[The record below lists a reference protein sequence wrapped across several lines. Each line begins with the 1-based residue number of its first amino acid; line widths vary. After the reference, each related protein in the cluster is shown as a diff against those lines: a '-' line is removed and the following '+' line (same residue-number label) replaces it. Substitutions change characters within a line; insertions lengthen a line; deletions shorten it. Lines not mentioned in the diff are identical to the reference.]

1 MTRRSF
7 IIFLSIVLTIYGL
20 INTYIFIT
28 GWNALPDDPPLLH
41 LVYAVVFGGCALAY
55 PVGRVLERSRFPALS
70 VPIVW
75 VGAFWLA
82 AMTYFFL
89 LVLTIDL
96 LRLVNWI
103 VPFFPP
109 VLVTPT
115 DQTKLLFF
123 ALLTSGVAIV
133 VALGAWNAARP
144 RLKNLRLRVAKD
156 GRQLPS
162 IRIAVASDIHLGT
175 IVSTRRLKRIV
186 GMINDLQPDIVL
198 LPGDVVDE
206 DLAPVIRYNLG
217 ETLRTIKAKY
227 GVVAITGNHEYIG
240 GVEPAV
246 HYLQEHGMVVL
257 RDNAILIA
265 NSLYIIGREDR
276 SIGQFAGR
284 QRVPLAE
291 LMKDVDRSFPIIL
304 MDHQPF
310 HLEEAEQA
318 GVDMQLSGHTHHGQ
332 LWPFNY
338 ITNKV
343 YEVSWG
349 YKQKGNTHI
358 YVSCGVGTWGPP
370 VRTGNRPEILMI
382 ELTFD
387 ATGAA

>member
-1 MTRRSF
+1 
-7 IIFLSIVLTIYGL
+7 
-20 INTYIFIT
+20 
-28 GWNALPDDPPLLH
+28 
-41 LVYAVVFGGCALAY
+41 
-55 PVGRVLERSRFPALS
+55 
-70 VPIVW
+70 
-75 VGAFWLA
+75 
-82 AMTYFFL
+82 
-89 LVLTIDL
+89 
-96 LRLVNWI
+96 VNLI
-103 VPFFPP
+103 VPFFPSA
-109 VLVTPT
+109 LVTPT
-115 DQTKLLFF
+115 DQTKLLLF
-123 ALLTSGVAIV
+123 ALLTSGVGIV

-144 RLKNLRLRVAKD
+144 RLKNLRLHIAKD

-186 GMINDLQPDIVL
+186 GMINELQPDLVL

-217 ETLRTIKAKY
+217 ETLRTIKARY
-227 GVVAITGNHEYIG
+227 GVIAITGNHEYIG
-240 GVEPAV
+240 GVEAAV
-246 HYLQEHGMVVL
+246 RYLQEHGMVVL
-257 RDNAILIA
+257 RDNAVLIA

-276 SIGQFAGR
+276 SIGQFAGGR
-284 QRVPLAE
+284 RIPLAD
-291 LMKDVDRSFPIIL
+291 LMKDVDRSFPLIL

-387 ATGAA
+387 AA

>member
-20 INTYIFIT
+20 INTYIFIR
-28 GWNALPDDPPLLH
+28 GWNTLPDDPPLLH

-55 PVGRVLERSRFPALS
+55 PVGRFLERSRFPALS

-96 LRLVNWI
+96 LRFLNFV
-103 VPFFPP
+103 VPFFSP
-109 VLVTPT
+109 VIVAPT

-123 ALLTSGVAIV
+123 ALLTSGVGIV

-217 ETLRTIKAKY
+217 ETLRTIKARY
-227 GVVAITGNHEYIG
+227 GVIAITGNHEYIG

-246 HYLQEHGMVVL
+246 HYLQEHGMMVL
-257 RDNAILIA
+257 RDNAVLIA
-265 NSLYIIGREDR
+265 DSLYIIGREDR

>member
-1 MTRRSF
+1 MARRSF
-7 IIFLSIVLTIYGL
+7 IIFLLIVLTIYGL
-20 INTYIFIT
+20 INTYIFIK
-28 GWNALPDDPPLLH
+28 GWNALPVDPPLLH
-41 LVYAVVFGGCALAY
+41 LAYAVVFGVCALAY
-55 PVGRVLERSRFPALS
+55 PVGRFLERSRFPSLS
-70 VPIVW
+70 VPMVW

-89 LVLTIDL
+89 LVLSIDL
-96 LRLVNWI
+96 LRLVNFI
-103 VPFFPP
+103 VPFFPSA
-109 VLVTPT
+109 LATPT
-115 DQTKLLFF
+115 DQTKLLLF
-123 ALLTSGVAIV
+123 AFLAGGVGIV

-144 RLKNLRLRVAKD
+144 RLKNLQLHVAKD

-186 GMINDLQPDIVL
+186 GMINELQPDLVL

-217 ETLRTIKAKY
+217 ETLRTIKAQY
-227 GVVAITGNHEYIG
+227 GVIAITGNHEYIG
-240 GVEPAV
+240 GAEAAV
-246 HYLQEHGMVVL
+246 RYLREHGIVVL
-257 RDNAILIA
+257 RDNVALIA

-276 SIGQFAGR
+276 SIGQFAGGR
-284 QRVPLAE
+284 RVQLAD

-310 HLEEAEQA
+310 HLEEAEHA

-382 ELTFD
+382 ELSFS
-387 ATGAA
+387 AA

>member
-20 INTYIFIT
+20 INTYIFVR
-28 GWNALPDDPPLLH
+28 GWSALPDDPPLLH

-55 PVGRVLERSRFPALS
+55 PVGRFLERSRFPSFS

-96 LRLVNWI
+96 LRFVNFI
-103 VPFFPP
+103 IPFFPS

-123 ALLTSGVAIV
+123 ILLTSGVGIV

-144 RLKNLRLRVAKD
+144 RLKNLQLRVAKD
-156 GRQLPS
+156 GRELPS

-186 GMINDLQPDIVL
+186 GMINDLQPDVVL

-217 ETLRTIKAKY
+217 ETLRTIKARY
-227 GVVAITGNHEYIG
+227 GVIAITGNHEYIG
-240 GVEPAV
+240 GVEAAV
-246 HYLQEHGMVVL
+246 QYLREHGIVVL
-257 RDNAILIA
+257 RDNAVLIA

-276 SIGQFAGR
+276 SIGQFAGG

>member
-41 LVYAVVFGGCALAY
+41 LAYAVVFGGCALAY
-55 PVGRVLERSRFPALS
+55 PVGRFLERSRFPAFS

-96 LRLVNWI
+96 LRLVNSI
-103 VPFFPP
+103 IPFFPP

-115 DQTKLLFF
+115 NQTKLLFF

-144 RLKNLRLRVAKD
+144 RLKNLRLRIAKD

>member
-1 MTRRSF
+1 MARRSLVVF
-7 IIFLSIVLTIYGL
+7 ISIVLTIYGL
-20 INTYIFIT
+20 INTYIFIS
-28 GWNALPDDPPLLH
+28 GWNALPDDPPVAHTL
-41 LVYAVVFGGCALAY
+41 YAIVFGVCALSY
-55 PVGRVLERSRFPALS
+55 PGGRFLERSRLSSLS

-89 LVLTIDL
+89 LVLGVDL
-96 LRLVNWI
+96 LRLVNLLI
-103 VPFFPP
+103 PFFPTSLA
-109 VLVTPT
+109 VATE
-115 DQTKLLFF
+115 QTKLWLF
-123 ALLTSGVAIV
+123 LLFTGGVGIV
-133 VALGAWNAARP
+133 VVLGALNAANP
-144 RLKNLRLRVAKD
+144 RLKNLRLRIAKD

-186 GMINDLQPDIVL
+186 GRINSLKPDLVL

-217 ETLRTIKAKY
+217 ETLRTINSRY
-227 GVVAITGNHEYIG
+227 GVIAITGNHEYIG
-240 GVEPAV
+240 GAEAAV
-246 HYLQEHGMVVL
+246 RYLQEHGVLVL
-257 RDNAILIA
+257 RDNAVLIA
-265 NSLYIIGREDR
+265 DSLYIVGREDL
-276 SIGQFAGR
+276 SIKQFAGGR
-284 QRVPLAE
+284 RVPLAD
-291 LMKDVDRSFPIIL
+291 LMKKLDRSFPVIL

-318 GVDMQLSGHTHHGQ
+318 GVDVQLSGHTHHGQ
-332 LWPFNY
+332 LWPFNF
-338 ITNKV
+338 ITKKV
-343 YEVSWG
+343 YELSWG

-370 VRTGNRPEILMI
+370 VRTGNRPEILML

-387 ATGAA
+387 AA